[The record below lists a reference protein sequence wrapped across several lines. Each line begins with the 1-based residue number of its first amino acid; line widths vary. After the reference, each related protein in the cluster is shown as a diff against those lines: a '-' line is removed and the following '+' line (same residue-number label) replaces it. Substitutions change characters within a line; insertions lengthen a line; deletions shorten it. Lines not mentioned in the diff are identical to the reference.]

1 MKLSRIDLIG
11 LNGND
16 GLHYEE
22 EVVMSMT
29 RKDFQA
35 IASIIRHYKLES
47 PTDSGYTIEFLVK
60 DLSDYFQQANSSFD
74 KDRFMRACGFYGEV

>member
-35 IASIIRHYKLES
+35 IASIIRTHKLAP
-47 PTDSGYTIEFLVK
+47 PTGGKVVIDFLID
-60 DLSDYFQQANSSFD
+60 DLAEYFKVANGSFD
-74 KDRFMRACGFYGEV
+74 KERFLRACGFYGEV